1 MKKNSANNYVY
12 ILNGQAYVN
21 ITNKCHNACA
31 FCIRS
36 TGDGVAGT
44 PLWLD
49 KEPTAAEVMA
59 CFDSIKDGLTSNEVV
74 FCGYGEPTERLDV
87 LIDCAARLKKAG
99 YKIRLNTNGLG
110 SLVNAAKAEE
120 GKCVNAAAENIAPL
134 LKDFDTVSISLNESS
149 AEKYAAVTR
158 SAYGSDAFGAVL
170 RFAKDCKNEGI
181 NTVFTVVD
189 TIGGA
194 DIKECEALSSSLGI
208 PLRVRKYISDNYGEG
223 K

>member
-1 MKKNSANNYVY
+1 MKRNSANNYAY
-12 ILNGQAYVN
+12 ILGGQAYVN
-21 ITNKCHNACA
+21 ITNKCHNACT
-31 FCIRS
+31 FCIRN

-49 KEPTAAEVMA
+49 KEPTADEVMA
-59 CFDSIKDGLTSNEVV
+59 CFDSIKGMLTSNEVV

-87 LIDCAARLKKAG
+87 LTDCAARLKKAG

-110 SLVNAAKAEE
+110 NLVNRGRTVGDK
-120 GKCVNAAAENIAPL
+120 GIAPL
-134 LKDFDTVSISLNESS
+134 LKDFDTVSVSLNESN
-149 AEKYAAVTR
+149 AEKYADVTR
-158 SAYGSDAFGAVL
+158 SVYGFDAFGAVL
-170 RFAKDCKNEGI
+170 RFAEDCKNEGI

-194 DIKECEALSSSLGI
+194 DIKECEAVCASLGI
-208 PLRVRKYISDNYGEG
+208 PLRVRKYISDNYGEV